1 MIAQCKETQLELFA
15 APDRQ
20 DKKLEE
26 FIEYVLD
33 FYSPESELYPE
44 MAFTREEVVAG
55 YAERLIRHKE
65 HEFEG
70 DTVDR
75 EWVRDIVLEMR
86 EAA

>member
-1 MIAQCKETQLELFA
+1 MSESSKEIQLELFDISGEQ
-15 APDRQ
+15 DR
-20 DKKLEE
+20 KLEE

-44 MAFTREEVVAG
+44 MQFTREEVVAG
-55 YAERLIRHKE
+55 CAERMIRHRE

>member
-1 MIAQCKETQLELFA
+1 MIKSSKGTQLELFA
-15 APDRQ
+15 ISGEQ
-20 DKKLEE
+20 DQKLEE

-44 MAFTREEVVAG
+44 MQFTREEVVAG
-55 YAERLIRHKE
+55 YEERLIRHQE

-70 DTVDR
+70 DTIDR